1 MNINYFMNEAIKEA
15 KLAYSNKEVPVGG
28 ILVDNKT
35 NEIIE
40 RSYNKINIKKSAIY
54 HCEIDLIIK
63 SCEKLSQKYLNDTV
77 MFVTLEPCMMCASA
91 ISEVH
96 IKELYFGAYDEKN
109 RGIEKFKVISK
120 NQHTFRTDIYG
131 GIMENE
137 CKVLL
142 KNFFKNL
149 RK

>member
-15 KLAYSNKEVPVGG
+15 RLAFDNNEVPVGG
-28 ILVDNKT
+28 ILVNNK
-35 NEIIE
+35 NDQIIE
-40 RSYNKINIKKSAIY
+40 RSHNRINQKKSAIY
-54 HCEIDLIIK
+54 HCEIDLIIN
-63 SCEKLSQKYLNDTV
+63 SCQKLSQKYLDDTI

-96 IKELYFGAYDEKN
+96 IKKLYFGAYDEKN
-109 RGIEKFKVISK
+109 GGIEKSKVVLKKQHSFK
-120 NQHTFRTDIYG
+120 TDIYG
-131 GIMENE
+131 GIMEKE
-137 CKVLL
+137 CRSLL